1 MSDKDDIQIHLG
13 DPKTRSAVQE
23 QPFPASELAT
33 YVATYGDAA
42 NAELPVYVHAV
53 ALEGIERHAAS
64 SPQNEVGGALL
75 GGICCWQGV
84 RYVRV
89 DDFIAARNA
98 DEKRSSL
105 TFTHETWSELNDER
119 EARSPGLTVVG
130 WYHTHPSLG
139 VFLSDR
145 DRFIQRNFFSH
156 PEQVALVIDP
166 LSNERAFFHRSGET
180 VSKLPGFY
188 VFGDVSKSNEIEG
201 ALVRMQARRA
211 PPQSNDSQ
219 PCPVVSKI
227 VFSDPCINAYY
238 LLPRSLRR
246 LFGIVNGET
255 APRIS
260 VKSLIIWA
268 LILALLYQVF
278 VVPKPATT
286 RNAYD
291 ASVHKKFASAFAQAG
306 DDEEAVREYRRYL
319 VLRQNDWAARCEMLA
334 ALKRLA
340 ASRGG
345 EAYTALTN
353 EVLRTRE
360 AAAQAAR
367 ERRYGVAYGFYSAL
381 VFSGNCAT
389 TDISC
394 KNVFGYLARKVSI
407 PPSDAERRE
416 VIGTF
421 PDAGDALKKM
431 GSSKPR
437 EK

>member
-227 VFSDPCINAYY
+227 VFSDPCINAY
-238 LLPRSLRR
+238 
-246 LFGIVNGET
+246 
-255 APRIS
+255 
-260 VKSLIIWA
+260 
-268 LILALLYQVF
+268 
-278 VVPKPATT
+278 
-286 RNAYD
+286 D

-394 KNVFGYLARKVSI
+394 KNVFGYLARNVSI